1 MTLIRHTDTRRTET
15 PGGVMT
21 TLASPTQG
29 DTGQA
34 LWQVRV
40 RPGVA
45 GPVHTIDAE
54 QIWTVLTGQLT
65 IALDDTK
72 ITATEGDTVVLRAN
86 ATRQVLAGDDGFTAI
101 VTGPAGSRARTPGG
115 DEAVVPPWIA

>member
-45 GPVHTIDAE
+45 ARCTPSTPNRSGPYWPD
-54 QIWTVLTGQLT
+54 
-65 IALDDTK
+65 
-72 ITATEGDTVVLRAN
+72 
-86 ATRQVLAGDDGFTAI
+86 
-101 VTGPAGSRARTPGG
+101 S
-115 DEAVVPPWIA
+115 